1 MATIRSL
8 MQKDQNL
15 TRLCIVFLAVFIIC
29 TVLKGTLFLSVNN
42 FQSMGKQFPE
52 FGLLAIAMAFTLYT
66 AGIDLSVVAIANLSA
81 VLVAKAL
88 PLLVT
93 PETDAGTVTAI
104 ILCVFLL
111 ALLFGTLCGAL
122 NGLLIGGV
130 GITPILAT
138 LGTQALFM
146 GCAVVL
152 TGGSTLGGLPCR
164 SSSSPYSP
172 LRLRLSWSARRSGTS
187 CGCLARVSKHR
198 RLQGSAMCG
207 SISQTIC

>member
-104 ILCVFLL
+104 ILFPARTPLRY
-111 ALLFGTLCGAL
+111 ALWRAQRAAHRRRRHHADPRHTRHTGTLYGMCRRAHGRQHTRR
-122 NGLLIGGV
+122 
-130 GITPILAT
+130 TP
-138 LGTQALFM
+138 
-146 GCAVVL
+146 
-152 TGGSTLGGLPCR
+152 P
-164 SSSSPYSP
+164 
-172 LRLRLSWSARRSGTS
+172 
-187 CGCLARVSKHR
+187 
-198 RLQGSAMCG
+198 
-207 SISQTIC
+207 